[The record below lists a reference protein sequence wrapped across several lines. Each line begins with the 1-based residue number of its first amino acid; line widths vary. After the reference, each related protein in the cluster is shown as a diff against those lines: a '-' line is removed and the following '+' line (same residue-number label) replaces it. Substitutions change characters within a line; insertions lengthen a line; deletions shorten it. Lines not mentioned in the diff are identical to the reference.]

1 LRATRIGVA
10 ATAELNDKDDV
21 ARRPSA
27 RAGRVARRG
36 ERRWPETRIAQSPA
50 SGSRRR
56 SIALPAAALAIAIA
70 MAMGIIA
77 YTMLDLAPGRTVVTQ
92 TEPSAPA
99 PSSGDSAASDGGRR
113 TVPVDVSPSETGASP
128 EGHAGLHSSG
138 TPGTR
143 RSYETE
149 PPAAATE
156 PPAATEPAAAATEAP
171 AAATEP
177 RSVSDPRAKLTVG
190 DEGVSAVPS
199 DEPPKRAEDSAG
211 STNGVGE
218 VRDTQQRRRPHK
230 PKMPPADSTWK
241 ILRE

>member
-1 LRATRIGVA
+1 MRALAKRPADRFATAAEFARALGVSDLGGKAVDFVREVLGGVELRATRIGVA

-156 PPAATEPAAAATEAP
+156 PPAAIRT
-171 AAATEP
+171 
-177 RSVSDPRAKLTVG
+177 
-190 DEGVSAVPS
+190 
-199 DEPPKRAEDSAG
+199 
-211 STNGVGE
+211 
-218 VRDTQQRRRPHK
+218 RRRGDRSSRCGDRTPHR
-230 PKMPPADSTWK
+230 PRCAGETDGSRRRDIGRTV
-241 ILRE
+241 R